1 MTDWRNNLTPSGTI
15 QVDPTEDALKLINT
29 VILPAIDDGCRAV
42 NMNATIDDEAKELF
56 KRRYRLSI
64 ENRLSNGVP
73 PSVLELDALKA
84 VGNAHGKI
92 AAAIW
97 EFRQKHAN
105 PPPTVDPEVLTLAA
119 HIMEFEC
126 RDLMI
131 ELITAKKPTVEREEL
146 GRRVA
151 KGIFC
156 W

>member
-1 MTDWRNNLTPSGTI
+1 MTDWRNNLTLSDTI
-15 QVDPTEDALKLINT
+15 QRDPTEEALKLINT
-29 VILPAIDDGCRAV
+29 VILPSIQYGCLAV
-42 NMNATIDDEAKELF
+42 NEKATLDDEAKELF

-64 ENRLSNGVP
+64 ENRLSNGTP
-73 PSVLELDALKA
+73 PSITELDALKA
-84 VGNAHGKI
+84 VGSAHGKI

-97 EFRQKHAN
+97 EFRQNHAN
-105 PPPTVDPEVLTLAA
+105 PPPTVDAEVLTLAA

-131 ELITAKKPTVEREEL
+131 ELITAKTPTVGREEL
-146 GRRVA
+146 ERRVA